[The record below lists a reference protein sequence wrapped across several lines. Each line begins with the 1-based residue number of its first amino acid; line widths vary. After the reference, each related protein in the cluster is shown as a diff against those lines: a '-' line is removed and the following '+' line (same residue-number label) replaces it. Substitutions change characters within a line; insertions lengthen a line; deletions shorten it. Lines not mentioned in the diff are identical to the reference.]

1 MTSRQF
7 TEWVAFYKSQPFGP
21 DLRDER
27 VARLM
32 MLTAEIHRD
41 EDKRG
46 HRFTVEEFLPD
57 YGAPDDEQTEDWETI
72 LHQVELMNKAF
83 GGRDLRDQ
91 DDEEQ

>member
-1 MTSRQF
+1 M
-7 TEWVAFYKSQPFGP
+7 AYYKHQPFGP

-27 VARLM
+27 TARIM

-41 EDKRG
+41 EDKRN
-46 HRFTVEEFLPD
+46 RPFEVEDFMPD
-57 YGAPDDEQTEDWETI
+57 YGPPTDDEPEDWEAI

-91 DDEEQ
+91 DDEE